1 MPNAM
6 LGMALPRVRECWAE
20 ATNVTSHTIV
30 KWDEVP
36 RHPSKTCWCKVVQ
49 SGADTDGF
57 MWVELTGHTWPSLVL
72 RLHVSVEC
80 PYS

>member
-20 ATNVTSHTIV
+20 ATNVTAHTIV

-36 RHPSKTCWCKVVQ
+36 RHPSKRVGAKWCKVGPTPTV
-49 SGADTDGF
+49 SCG
-57 MWVELTGHTWPSLVL
+57 LSLPVT
-72 RLHVSVEC
+72 RGRPWC
-80 PYS
+80 